1 MRAWLVGLIAVAGCK
16 HPEKKS
22 EPPPAPAA
30 KAAAPADAAAPKK
43 PAPTRQQLADYKQHM
58 TAGWALQKAQ
68 KWAESVPEF
77 EAALAAIPLDERA
90 LTELGWSAMNA
101 GDYAK
106 AKKIDDEAV
115 KVAIDPKV
123 KASALY
129 NLGTVYAKTGAT
141 EKARAAFTLSLALR
155 PNKTV
160 EADLVK
166 LGARPAEDKPL
177 CQPTQAAC
185 DCVTADAFPDFD
197 RQDPPACAPAD
208 SPVPGFKAYKVTQE
222 PWSYTYLLDEHQG
235 LVGMIDI
242 ELDRMRV
249 DETMT
254 VDKAEVRTIGGHR
267 VLWLQTKDHTGE
279 TQPVDESAVEITNT
293 DTVAVTLCV
302 VGDAATPTRCPLRDV
317 PLSHETSTIR
327 MADDSTGSGDP
338 HDRDAETKVD
348 LAIADDGTAT
358 VKLVSGPSD
367 ERLNALIGPHKL
379 W

>member
-1 MRAWLVGLIAVAGCK
+1 MRAWLVALIAIAGCK
-16 HPEKKS
+16 HKQA
-22 EPPPAPAA
+22 EPPPAP
-30 KAAAPADAAAPKK
+30 KVAAPADAAAPKK
-43 PAPTRQQLADYKQHM
+43 PAPSAAQLADYRKHIK
-58 TAGWALQKAQ
+58 AGWALQKQQ

-77 EAALAAIPLDERA
+77 EAALVSIPLDQRA

-106 AKKIDDEAV
+106 AKKIDDQAV

-123 KASALY
+123 RASALY

-166 LGARPAEDKPL
+166 LGAKPAEDKPM
-177 CQPTQAAC
+177 CQPDQPAC
-185 DCVTADAFPDFD
+185 DCVIADAFPEFD
-197 RQDPPACAPAD
+197 PQSPPACAPAD
-208 SPVPGFKAYKVTQE
+208 SPVPGFKAYTVTQE

-235 LVGMIDI
+235 FVGVIGT

-249 DETMT
+249 DEEMK
-254 VDKAEVRTIGGHR
+254 VDKADVRTIGGHQ
-267 VLWLQTKDHTGE
+267 VLWLETTDHTNETSPNDGE
-279 TQPVDESAVEITNT
+279 GVDIIDST
-293 DTVAVTLCV
+293 TVAVTLCV
-302 VGDAATPTRCPLRDV
+302 IGDATTPTKCPLRDV
-317 PLSHETSTIR
+317 PLDASRSAER
-327 MADDSTGSGDP
+327 MTDDATTPGKDT
-338 HDRDAETKVD
+338 ETKVD

-379 W
+379 F

>member
-1 MRAWLVGLIAVAGCK
+1 MRAWLVGLIAVVGCK
-16 HPEKKS
+16 HTEKKA
-22 EPPPAPAA
+22 EPPPAPP
-30 KAAAPADAAAPKK
+30 KVAAPADAAAPKK
-43 PAPTRQQLADYKQHM
+43 PAPTKQQLAAYKQHM
-58 TAGWALQKAQ
+58 KAGWALQKDQ

-77 EAALAAIPLDERA
+77 EAALVAIPLDERA

-101 GDYAK
+101 GDYSK
-106 AKKIDDEAV
+106 AKKVDDQAV

-166 LGARPAEDKPL
+166 LGAKPAEDKPM
-177 CQPTQAAC
+177 CQPDQAAC
-185 DCVTADAFPDFD
+185 DCVIGDAFPEYDAAA
-197 RQDPPACAPAD
+197 PPSCAPAD
-208 SPVPGFKAYKVTQE
+208 SPVAGFKAYKVTQE

-235 LVGMIDI
+235 FVGLIGT

-249 DETMT
+249 DEEMT
-254 VDKAEVRTIGGHR
+254 VDKAEVKTIAGHK
-267 VLWLQTKDHTGE
+267 VLWLQTKDHSSE
-279 TQPVDESAVEITNT
+279 TSPAGDESVDIIET
-293 DTVAVTLCV
+293 DTIAVTLCV
-302 VGDAATPTRCPLRDV
+302 MGDAATPTRCPLRGV
-317 PLSHETSTIR
+317 PLDDSSSTVHMTDEGTSDGKNSRDHETKI
-327 MADDSTGSGDP
+327 
-338 HDRDAETKVD
+338 E

-379 W
+379 F

>member
-58 TAGWALQKAQ
+58 KAGWALQKAQ

-166 LGARPAEDKPL
+166 LGAKPAEDKPL
-177 CQPTQAAC
+177 CTAGQTAC
-185 DCVTADAFPDFD
+185 DCVIADAFPEYDAAT
-197 RQDPPACAPAD
+197 PPVCAPAD
-208 SPVPGFKAYKVTQE
+208 SPVAGFKAYKVTLD
-222 PWSYTYLLDEHQG
+222 PWSYTYLLDEHQD
-235 LVGMIDI
+235 LVDVIGT

-249 DETMT
+249 DEELT
-254 VDKAEVRTIGGHR
+254 VDKADIKSVGGHK
-267 VLWLQTKDHTGE
+267 VLWLQTKDHSSE
-279 TQPVDESAVEITNT
+279 TTPAEDDTVDITET

-317 PLSHETSTIR
+317 PLEY
-327 MADDSTGSGDP
+327 STGTVRMNDEGSTPVPGD
-338 HDRDAETKVD
+338 RETKAD

-358 VKLVSGPSD
+358 VKLVSGSSD
-367 ERLNALIGPHKL
+367 ARLNALIGPHKL
-379 W
+379 F